1 MTQLTIGDKAPNF
14 EGVDQ
19 AGQKHTLADYK
30 GKKLAV
36 YFYPKDNTPGCTQQ
50 ACSLRDS
57 YSELQAAG
65 ISILGVSMDS
75 ATGHQKFI
83 DKYELPFPLIVD
95 ADRKMIEL
103 FGVWGEK
110 KFMGKIYDGIH
121 RTTFVIN
128 EAGEITNIIS
138 KPKVK
143 EHGLEILEK

>member
-1 MTQLTIGDKAPNF
+1 MTNLTIGDKAPNF
-14 EGVDQ
+14 EGMDQ
-19 AGQKHTLADYK
+19 AGHIHTLADYS
-30 GKKLAV
+30 GKKLAI

-75 ATGHQKFI
+75 AVAHQKFI
-83 DKYELPFPLIVD
+83 DKFNLPFPLIVD
-95 ADRKMIEL
+95 ADRKMIEA

-110 KFMGKIYDGIH
+110 KFMGKVYDGIH
-121 RTTFVIN
+121 RTTFLLN
-128 EAGEITNIIS
+128 ETGEITNIIT

-143 EHGLEILEK
+143 EHGIELLEK